1 MALAILLASSF
12 LTLIAAAQA
21 LSDSPAGLS
30 RDRFKSGAAT
40 LESFAPIAEQT
51 RYSVVKLDID
61 GSTVALGAIID
72 AGGLALTKGSEIREG
87 KLTCWLPGGKEVDA
101 ELVGIDEENDVAL
114 VKVHADGL
122 KPVEWSSQESF
133 VGQWAVTPGIETT
146 PQAVGIVSVPP
157 RKILHKR
164 ALIGV
169 QLDFKSS
176 AARIAQIM
184 AGLGAEKAGLKPGD
198 VILAVND
205 APVNKREELT
215 KTLRNFR
222 EGQSV
227 RLRVRRDEQ
236 EMDAEVRMM
245 SPNPERFGRG
255 FDRSERMNRLGGGL
269 SGRAEGF
276 ALAIQHDTVLQPWQC
291 GGPLVNLEGKAI
303 GLNIARA
310 GRVASYALPAELV
323 KQIRDTLT
331 GRTPAN

>member
-1 MALAILLASSF
+1 
-12 LTLIAAAQA
+12 
-21 LSDSPAGLS
+21 
-30 RDRFKSGAAT
+30 
-40 LESFAPIAEQT
+40 
-51 RYSVVKLDID
+51 
-61 GSTVALGAIID
+61 
-72 AGGLALTKGSEIREG
+72 
-87 KLTCWLPGGKEVDA
+87 
-101 ELVGIDEENDVAL
+101 
-114 VKVHADGL
+114 
-122 KPVEWSSQESF
+122 
-133 VGQWAVTPGIETT
+133 
-146 PQAVGIVSVPP
+146 VPP

-169 QLDFKSS
+169 QLDFNSS
-176 AARIAQIM
+176 TARIAQIM
-184 AGLGAEKAGLKPGD
+184 AGLGAEKAGLKSGD
-198 VILAVND
+198 VIVAVND
-205 APVNKREELT
+205 TPVNKREELT

-245 SPNPERFGRG
+245 APRPEGSGRA

-323 KQIRDTLT
+323 KRISDTLK
-331 GRTPAN
+331 GRTPANGG

>member
-1 MALAILLASSF
+1 MTLALLLASSL
-12 LTLIAAAQA
+12 LTLIAAAQD
-21 LSDSPAGLS
+21 LSDPPAGLS

-40 LESFAPIAEQT
+40 LESFAPIAKQT

-61 GSTVALGAIID
+61 GSTVALGAVID
-72 AGGLALTKGSEIREG
+72 AAGFALTKASEIRKG

-101 ELVGIDEENDVAL
+101 ELIATDEENDVAL

-122 KPVEWSSQESF
+122 KPIEWSSEEIF
-133 VGQWAVTPGIETT
+133 VGQWAVTPGIEST

-157 RKILHKR
+157 RKIL
-164 ALIGV
+164 
-169 QLDFKSS
+169 
-176 AARIAQIM
+176 
-184 AGLGAEKAGLKPGD
+184 
-198 VILAVND
+198 
-205 APVNKREELT
+205 NKREELT

-245 SPNPERFGRG
+245 APNPERLGRG
-255 FDRSERMNRLGGGL
+255 YDRSERMNRLGGGV

-291 GGPLVNLEGKAI
+291 GGPLVNLAGKAI

-310 GRVASYALPAELV
+310 GRVASYALPAALV
-323 KQIRDTLT
+323 QQIRDSLHVSF
-331 GRTPAN
+331 GARRDHEPTPNPSQEGN